1 MTDPAGAGMA
11 LAPSGVAVGDV
22 GGNKTPR
29 EEKQGRCRSIGQRKW
44 PATPLPERGKGK
56 MQAA

>member
-1 MTDPAGAGMA
+1 MIVERKRRAKK
-11 LAPSGVAVGDV
+11 SK
-22 GGNKTPR
+22 GG
-29 EEKQGRCRSIGQRKW
+29 RSMGQRKW